1 MTTGVDSDADATDRI
16 RQRITSAL
24 EPLLR
29 VDSRQYDRLFTLVLT
44 AFVVTLMA
52 MTFQYN
58 EQTRLMPFVV
68 GIPTLLLLLGLLLV
82 QFSSRFAET
91 IDRMT
96 AGDVLGMDERVQEMQ
111 TLTDDTSG
119 ATVESTD
126 AVESKM
132 EVLAMSFWVLLLFG
146 LVLTIGF
153 TAGTAAFLVVFYRLR
168 TDLSWPLT
176 LGYTA
181 VIWGFIVVI
190 FLYVL
195 STPLYPGLFG
205 IEIPF
210 LG

>member
-1 MTTGVDSDADATDRI
+1 MTTGVDSDTDATDRI